1 MTCLWQVGG
10 RNDLTFEE
18 WMDLDMEY
26 IDNWSLWMDVKII
39 AKTMPAVVRG
49 TGV

>member
-1 MTCLWQVGG
+1 
-10 RNDLTFEE
+10 
-18 WMDLDMEY
+18 MDLDMEY

>member
-1 MTCLWQVGG
+1 VGG